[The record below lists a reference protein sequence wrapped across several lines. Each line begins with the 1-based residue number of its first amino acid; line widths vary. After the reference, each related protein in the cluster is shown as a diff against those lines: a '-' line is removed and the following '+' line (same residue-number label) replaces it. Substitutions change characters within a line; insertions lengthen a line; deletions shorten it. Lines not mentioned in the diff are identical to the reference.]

1 MKTTMTNGFLDLNA
15 LKSNINESIAS
26 GIDSIADQLT
36 EKAESEY
43 GLALDGAI
51 SHDSY
56 DAGIAAGYGL
66 AIEFIRSLAA
76 ARRSA

>member
-15 LKSNINESIAS
+15 LKSNINESLAS

-36 EKAESEY
+36 EKAEREC
-43 GLALDGAI
+43 GTLDGAI

-66 AIEFIRSLAA
+66 AIEFIRGLAA

>member
-36 EKAESEY
+36 EKAESEC
-43 GLALDGAI
+43 GTLDGARFR
-51 SHDSY
+51 HDSY

-66 AIEFIRSLAA
+66 AIEFIRGLAA